1 MKNENSVNQWLTPKN
16 ITELPGMPG
25 SIQGVHKRAKREGWL
40 KRPVKGRQGAG
51 VEYLLGGTADDSKAL
66 EPQNTA
72 NASVNTQELLRVL
85 ESLINK
91 LTSDEVD
98 TIARNIALHGIGG
111 LMHQGVG
118 ATGAV
123 TELLD
128 ALGLRMTDIK
138 LARLLN
144 EFPEQK
150 RREILSNY
158 DEEKHGDPSASLTPH
173 STGKAG

>member
-1 MKNENSVNQWLTPKN
+1 
-16 ITELPGMPG
+16 MPG

-51 VEYLLGGTADDSKAL
+51 VEYLLGRATDDANAA
-66 EPQNTA
+66 EPQGDA
-72 NASVNTQELLRVL
+72 NASINTQELMRVL

-98 TIARNIALHGIGG
+98 TITRNIALHGIGG
-111 LMHQGVG
+111 LMRQGAG
-118 ATGAV
+118 AKETA

-158 DEEKHGDPSASLTPH
+158 DEEKHSSPSASLTPH